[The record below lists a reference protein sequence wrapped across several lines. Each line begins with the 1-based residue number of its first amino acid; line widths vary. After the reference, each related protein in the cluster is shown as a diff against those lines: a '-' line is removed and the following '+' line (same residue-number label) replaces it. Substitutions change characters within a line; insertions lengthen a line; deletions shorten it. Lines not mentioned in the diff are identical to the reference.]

1 MKTKTDLVFLRLAW
15 GILFILAFTQM
26 FIPINT
32 VTAHPIDM
40 YTQDQAVQI
49 SQDGLQVDWKIT
61 PGPML
66 AGQLWDNADLN
77 QDGMISGSEE
87 QSWAVP
93 VLSQWEAR
101 LDGRTL
107 ASFTLK
113 DIHWP
118 ASIDVLQGGTEP
130 IEILLTIPWPA
141 ALSGQHL
148 LEFHNTFQEM
158 ISQNSFSLK
167 SDPGINFSQPDQNN
181 SQLSTQVDFS
191 STSAESSNQAV
202 AGLTTWE
209 SGRPQIPGLTA
220 AVSNL
225 AANLASP
232 GIRSEPSVESC
243 QPDFCPDQS
252 DQDSGF
258 YPIIPG
264 RGVPALPGIG
274 QFACP
279 DSWTQ

>member
-1 MKTKTDLVFLRLAW
+1 
-15 GILFILAFTQM
+15 
-26 FIPINT
+26 
-32 VTAHPIDM
+32 M

-148 LEFHNTFQEM
+148 LEFHNTFKEM

-167 SDPGINFSQPDQNN
+167 SDPGIYFSQPDQNN
-181 SQLSTQVDFS
+181 SQLNTQVDFS
-191 STSAESSNQAV
+191 STTAESSNQAV
-202 AGLTTWE
+202 SGPTTWE

-232 GIRSEPSVESC
+232 GIRSEPSSNPASPISALTSLIKT
-243 QPDFCPDQS
+243 QDFTPLFLAGAFLLS
-252 DQDSGF
+252 LALGSLHALT
-258 YPIIPG
+258 PG
-264 RGVPALPGIG
+264 HSKTLVAAYLVGTHGKIRDAVFLGLELGK
-274 QFACP
+274 
-279 DSWTQ
+279 